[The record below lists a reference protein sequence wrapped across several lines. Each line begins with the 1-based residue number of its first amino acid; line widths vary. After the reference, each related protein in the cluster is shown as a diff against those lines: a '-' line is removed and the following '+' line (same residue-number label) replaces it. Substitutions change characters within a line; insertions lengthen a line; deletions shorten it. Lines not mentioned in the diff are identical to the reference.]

1 VRVLSKLDDLEEIMS
16 LGSYRKRMSRIKKLL
31 SFLI

>member
-1 VRVLSKLDDLEEIMS
+1 MSKLDGLEDIMS
-16 LGSYRKRMSRIKKLL
+16 LGSYRKRMSRFKKLL

>member
-1 VRVLSKLDDLEEIMS
+1 MSKFDYLEEIMS
-16 LGSYRKRMSRIKKLL
+16 LGSYRKRISRIEKLL